1 MYTPVAQAKKYVAA
15 KLLTPPKILLEYT
28 EIQSQ
33 QGSREF
39 DCLEALTLVPLE
51 LLPPGEWAEVEDV
64 VGEPSW
70 VSRMAE
76 LGLRVGGRLQMVRQ
90 GSPCLLQVGG
100 CRLCVRG
107 ECMMQIFV
115 RPVLA
120 AG

>member
-1 MYTPVAQAKKYVAA
+1 VPSKSV
-15 KLLTPPKILLEYT
+15 L
-28 EIQSQ
+28 
-33 QGSREF
+33 
-39 DCLEALTLVPLE
+39 PLE
-51 LLPPGEWAEVEDV
+51 MLQPGEWAQVEDV
-64 VGEPSW
+64 VGEPGW

-76 LGLRVGGRLQMVRQ
+76 LGLRAGGQLKVLRQ

-107 ECMMQIFV
+107 ECTMQIFV